1 MLAHELKKIIGNK
14 FICITFALLFILN
27 GFLSF
32 YEAKETARKDEYF
45 CPEDEWHGELLAMYE
60 RYESDP
66 EAFMKEYEAEMA
78 YKALADEMSA
88 YYKEY
93 AKENNLIIDGEFDPA
108 DYWDEHDGDRL
119 TREYFLYRRFGDRMQ
134 YIEDFPGKI
143 QSIRDQAA
151 QIRTQYLT
159 QGISEDD
166 YEYRLQSDI
175 IDNYRVLQYLPLQ
188 NEYVRG
194 WEPYFAYDYAQIC
207 LLLFLLV
214 LVTGMIL
221 DEKKSGIFP
230 LIHATKEGHGTLIFT
245 KFVALLTVISVAV
258 VAFTGTTLLFY
269 GLRYHGFSSLGG
281 YVQIMED
288 YIYCPQ
294 MLKVGE
300 LLVLTV
306 LMKILVMTALGMLI
320 LMLSALLR
328 NHVFT
333 YMSGLVLLA
342 GNFVLYLTKY
352 MDPNNPLRLMNAFA
366 VMDTDLLFERHYAIN
381 FFGFAVS
388 ALPVIIGLLLAVM
401 VICGGITVYLFNR
414 ADGNAI
420 LRMPKILSRLF
431 GKKRVRI
438 PAVPCFIRSCAGYEC
453 HKLLVAGKYLIL
465 ILAVLILKAEITD
478 RTVVADTSPS
488 DTRYRSYMTLLEG
501 EATDEKLTYIQ
512 EERDIVDEI
521 LYSEGSMQDKYFKA
535 EISYEEYIEYLND
548 LDDAKVRDKA
558 LLRVEEYRDHIL
570 ALRAQGQEAYFLY
583 DTGWNHL
590 LTLDFDYL
598 LYAAALLLFAGL
610 FASEYRAGMTYIL
623 RATKRGRGK
632 TFGVKFAMAIV
643 LTLGLG
649 MVFAAIDYNA
659 VVPLYRFP
667 ASDAPAASLMI
678 FGGLRGD
685 ITVEQLFWL
694 YEIIRLLGV
703 VLLSVVTVSLSVLFE
718 KAVSCMST
726 VAAITLIPYVLTSF
740 GLDVAKY
747 ADYTALLTGYEYIA
761 LLTVSSL
768 YAILFTAAVLIGCS
782 GLFILGYR
790 KWVSSTS

>member
-1 MLAHELKKIIGNK
+1 
-14 FICITFALLFILN
+14 
-27 GFLSF
+27 
-32 YEAKETARKDEYF
+32 
-45 CPEDEWHGELLAMYE
+45 
-60 RYESDP
+60 
-66 EAFMKEYEAEMA
+66 
-78 YKALADEMSA
+78 
-88 YYKEY
+88 
-93 AKENNLIIDGEFDPA
+93 
-108 DYWDEHDGDRL
+108 
-119 TREYFLYRRFGDRMQ
+119 
-134 YIEDFPGKI
+134 
-143 QSIRDQAA
+143 
-151 QIRTQYLT
+151 
-159 QGISEDD
+159 
-166 YEYRLQSDI
+166 
-175 IDNYRVLQYLPLQ
+175 
-188 NEYVRG
+188 
-194 WEPYFAYDYAQIC
+194 
-207 LLLFLLV
+207 
-214 LVTGMIL
+214 
-221 DEKKSGIFP
+221 
-230 LIHATKEGHGTLIFT
+230 
-245 KFVALLTVISVAV
+245 
-258 VAFTGTTLLFY
+258 
-269 GLRYHGFSSLGG
+269 
-281 YVQIMED
+281 
-288 YIYCPQ
+288 
-294 MLKVGE
+294 
-300 LLVLTV
+300 
-306 LMKILVMTALGMLI
+306 
-320 LMLSALLR
+320 
-328 NHVFT
+328 
-333 YMSGLVLLA
+333 
-342 GNFVLYLTKY
+342 
-352 MDPNNPLRLMNAFA
+352 
-366 VMDTDLLFERHYAIN
+366 
-381 FFGFAVS
+381 
-388 ALPVIIGLLLAVM
+388 
-401 VICGGITVYLFNR
+401 
-414 ADGNAI
+414 
-420 LRMPKILSRLF
+420 
-431 GKKRVRI
+431 
-438 PAVPCFIRSCAGYEC
+438 
-453 HKLLVAGKYLIL
+453 
-465 ILAVLILKAEITD
+465 
-478 RTVVADTSPS
+478 
-488 DTRYRSYMTLLEG
+488 
-501 EATDEKLTYIQ
+501 
-512 EERDIVDEI
+512 
-521 LYSEGSMQDKYFKA
+521 MQDKYFKA